1 MIHTSIDRIDMQAQN
16 LLQLLDES
24 THTLESY
31 LDAERLGTVAR
42 ARAAVIEL
50 RRALLGAQMGPLY
63 WEHREGDAG
72 PTPPPEA
79 EVPPLRA
86 E

>member
-31 LDAERLGTVAR
+31 LDAERMGTVAR
-42 ARAAVIEL
+42 ARVAVVAL

-63 WEHREGDAG
+63 WDSPVGADT
-72 PTPPPEA
+72 PTPPPEV